1 MQHTPVSTLSASES
15 NAITRAVEVLRAG
28 GLVAYPTDTVY
39 GLAALATNDE
49 AVEKLFAVKQRPPE
63 QSMPLLI
70 ASPRDLAQIAADV
83 PPVARRLI
91 GQFWPGGLTI
101 VMPKAATF
109 HSKAIV
115 GDTVGVRVP
124 DHPIPRQLVQL
135 LNAPITGTSA
145 NVSGGPQ
152 PMTADDVRKQL
163 GDSID
168 LIVDGGRCEGGTP
181 STVVD
186 CTTEPPRIVREG
198 AISREELVRAA
209 RVRIE

>member
-1 MQHTPVSTLSASES
+1 MQHTPVSTLPASES

-39 GLAALATNDE
+39 GLAALATNDA
-49 AVEKLFAVKQRPPE
+49 AVEKLFAVKQRAPD

-83 PPVARRLI
+83 PAVARRLI

-109 HSKAIV
+109 HSKALI
-115 GDTVGVRVP
+115 GNTVGVRVP

-135 LNAPITGTSA
+135 LDAPITGTSA
-145 NVSGGPQ
+145 NVSGGPE

-163 GDSID
+163 GDGVT
-168 LIVDGGRCEGGTP
+168 LIIDGGRCEGGTP
-181 STVVD
+181 STVID
-186 CTTEPPRIVREG
+186 CTTKPPRIVREG
-198 AISREELVRAA
+198 AIGREELVRAA
-209 RVRIE
+209 GVRIE